1 MLVKAAVVDE
11 IIHSSSFWIEFVD
24 YTRIANPI
32 SLAFFPSMWIQ
43 ICHNEQDCIYKYI
56 ALVEGAHL

>member
-11 IIHSSSFWIEFVD
+11 IIHSSFWIEFVD

-32 SLAFFPSMWIQ
+32 SLAFFPI
-43 ICHNEQDCIYKYI
+43 DVDPD
-56 ALVEGAHL
+56 LP